1 MASPCPRCGATKTES
16 VRHGLTYGVFWKM
29 GYHLRRCSFCNR
41 RRLFK
46 RVGGNRPHP
55 DDMTRDELQEQ
66 YDRKIAEVGGRM
78 PTDPVTADPAAASP
92 PAEEA
97 GTPAA
102 SESATS
108 VSVAEPTE
116 EVDEYDC
123 CPRCGS
129 SLFRRSRRT
138 FFERLLKR
146 RRMARCVRCGHRFSH
161 PV

>member
-1 MASPCPRCGATKTES
+1 MASPCPHCGATKTES
-16 VRHGLTYGVFWKM
+16 VRHGLIYGVFWKM

-46 RVGGNRPHP
+46 RAGEGRPHP
-55 DDMTRDELQEQ
+55 NDMTREELQEQ
-66 YDRKIAEVGGRM
+66 YDRKIAEAGGGM
-78 PTDPVTADPAAASP
+78 PTDPVSADPETASQ

-97 GTPAA
+97 VAPAPA
-102 SESATS
+102 QNVIS
-108 VSVAEPTE
+108 VSVEEPTE

-129 SLFRRSRRT
+129 ALFRRSRRT

-146 RRMARCVRCGHRFSH
+146 RRMARCIRCDHRF
-161 PV
+161 PYPL